1 MILRYVRNF
10 HSIEHFHLSKSGASI
25 KFIFTNCSVLTNSAF
40 YFALP
45 VLICLMDFS
54 IPLTFSSF
62 VQCIEASVK
71 NDYVTFEHVN
81 FWLCTNPLMSLF
93 WVLCGGSF
101 QGSRE
106 EYDATWSRRVKAL
119 SLGMPRWFTPAYIKK
134 TQASKLGDAQG
145 IPFFIDNIIRFLPW
159 NYIFIPSHLMCFA
172 WSVGLFL
179 FLFLFE

>member
-1 MILRYVRNF
+1 MSR
-10 HSIEHFHLSKSGASI
+10 
-25 KFIFTNCSVLTNSAF
+25 
-40 YFALP
+40 
-45 VLICLMDFS
+45 
-54 IPLTFSSF
+54 
-62 VQCIEASVK
+62 SVK
-71 NDYVTFEHVN
+71 NDYVTSEHVN

-93 WVLCGGSF
+93 WVWCGGSF

-106 EYDATWSRRVKAL
+106 EDDTIWSRRVKAL
-119 SLGMPRWFTPAYIKK
+119 SLGMPRWFTPAYFKK

-179 FLFLFE
+179 FLFCLNKMDPSIHCVGERHAPLLHMDKYVLRLYS